1 MDARVLTARSKT
13 MRSDP
18 EGLLETI
25 LHVEMGPKTG
35 SSVLCSLLKNSLSL
49 AQRCPEYVLVPKGTT
64 WSCSKASVG
73 SWQHWAPSHLGP
85 DFLCGPKLINHS
97 GP

>member
-1 MDARVLTARSKT
+1 

-25 LHVEMGPKTG
+25 LHLEMRPKG
-35 SSVLCSLLKNSLSL
+35 ASNVLCSLLKNSLSL
-49 AQRCPEYVLVPKGTT
+49 ELVLVPKGTT
-64 WSCSKASVG
+64 WSCTKASMG
-73 SWQHWAPSHLGP
+73 SWQRWAPSHPGP
-85 DFLCGPKLINHS
+85 DFLCGCKLIKHS

>member
-1 MDARVLTARSKT
+1 

-25 LHVEMGPKTG
+25 LHLEMRPEGG

-64 WSCSKASVG
+64 WSCTKASVG
-73 SWQHWAPSHLGP
+73 SWQHWVPSHPGP
-85 DFLCGPKLINHS
+85 DFLCDCKLVNHS

>member
-1 MDARVLTARSKT
+1 

-25 LHVEMGPKTG
+25 LRLEMRPERG

-64 WSCSKASVG
+64 WSCTKASVG
-73 SWQHWAPSHLGP
+73 SWQHWAPSHPGP
-85 DFLCGPKLINHS
+85 DFLCGRRLINHS